1 MADIFLS
8 YANEDRET
16 ARAVAGLLES
26 AGCTVWWDRR
36 IPAGRTW
43 RSMIEE
49 ALREMRC
56 MVVLWSSHSVDS
68 DWVKEEAEEARA
80 LGRLI
85 PVLIEPVK
93 PPVGFRSIQ
102 AADLTDWDGSTDSLG
117 ARQLIADLELL
128 MAKSEPPKFTTMEDS
143 HPKTQPMPGPRAE
156 AASAGDR
163 AENNDQN
170 RRPATSP
177 PVHERA
183 SLATKSGRQLAVG
196 WKMAAAGVLIIVTG
210 LASFLWIGKQRTTT
224 SEPEVAAVKP
234 APAPR
239 PALVRL
245 DLSGD
250 RQEVATKETA
260 NVTLKGQYTDG
271 TQKIISEGVQW
282 LSSETRVATIDDQ
295 GRVTARLAG
304 ETKITA
310 RYGDLVSSAWILAV
324 RPEKPVLPVTVPAEN
339 PVAKAPVTTKPVSL
353 TVSAVKREV
362 RIQERLPLR
371 VKAKYSDGKE
381 KGLSSGVEWRT
392 SDASVAVV
400 DPRGELVALRP
411 GKILVVARWG
421 EIESLGFDI
430 VVRESPVKPPP
441 EPKAPT
447 PVAEPPQVLPPKPAA
462 QIINA
467 GAYVNRAKGYRVQ
480 GNYAAALAE
489 LEKARAINPSSQE
502 VLDEIEATRRAC
514 NAEKRLGRE
523 DLAC

>member
-8 YANEDRET
+8 YANEDREI

-49 ALREMRC
+49 ALRDMRC

-80 LGRLI
+80 LNRLI
-85 PVLIEPVK
+85 PVLIEVVK

-102 AADLTDWDGSTDSLG
+102 AADLTDWDGSRDSLG
-117 ARQLIADLELL
+117 ARQLIADLESL
-128 MAKSEPPKFTTMEDS
+128 MARSAPSKFTKVDESLAKSQPIPGSNAEDA
-143 HPKTQPMPGPRAE
+143 RAVDPAE
-156 AASAGDR
+156 INDQSPNFTASAPG
-163 AENNDQN
+163 
-170 RRPATSP
+170 
-177 PVHERA
+177 HEGGA
-183 SLATKSGRQLAVG
+183 SAAKSGRGLALG
-196 WKMAAAGVLIIVTG
+196 WKTAVAAVLIIGTVLG
-210 LASFLWIGKQRTTT
+210 ALLWIGKQDRTT

-310 RYGDLVSSAWILAV
+310 RYGDLVSSAWTLAV
-324 RPEKPVLPVTVPAEN
+324 RPEKPVLPVTVPTEN
-339 PVAKAPVTTKPVSL
+339 PVVKAPVTTKPVTL
-353 TVSAVKREV
+353 TVSAIKREV

-371 VKAKYSDGKE
+371 VKARYSDGKE

-400 DPRGELVALRP
+400 DARGELVALRP

-430 VVRESPVKPPP
+430 VVRESPVRYWPSG
-441 EPKAPT
+441 APN
-447 PVAEPPQVLPPKPAA
+447 LPRGELNPA
-462 QIINA
+462 
-467 GAYVNRAKGYRVQ
+467 GPHLPRG
-480 GNYAAALAE
+480 E
-489 LEKARAINPSSQE
+489 
-502 VLDEIEATRRAC
+502 
-514 NAEKRLGRE
+514 
-523 DLAC
+523 